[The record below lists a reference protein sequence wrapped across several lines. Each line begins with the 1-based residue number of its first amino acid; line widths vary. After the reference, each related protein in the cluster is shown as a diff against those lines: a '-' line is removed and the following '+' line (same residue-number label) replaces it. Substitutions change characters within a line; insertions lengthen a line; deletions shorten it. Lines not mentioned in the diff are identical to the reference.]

1 MHQGVISCFYREVAE
16 YSALLGYYAA
26 SSGNFLPMH
35 QVLMVLRVKR
45 HKLGNIRSDECR

>member
-1 MHQGVISCFYREVAE
+1 MYQGVISGFHREVAE

-35 QVLMVLRVKR
+35 QVLMVVKR
-45 HKLGNIRSDECR
+45 DTLGNIRNDECR